1 MSQQLVNFIQSL
13 AKTEKRYIH
22 LHLKTF
28 SGSDNILLHDFLEIE
43 KSLDKKKY
51 VPKIK
56 GNGTRLYYKLLDIL
70 SEYHRENLNNNNID
84 YVNLNRAKLLF
95 HKGFAEEAEKII
107 DKILEIPSDIN
118 HLVKVEAIELRLMN
132 AVNHGQIS
140 YLSSHFEADKAR
152 LKTISDEYTNLINY
166 ELLWAAS
173 KYENSSSYFFEN
185 RNNYTEKQYADFLSN
200 ESQALSPLA
209 KILYNKIKG
218 YESIKARNVDD
229 AIKYSKRAID
239 IFDENKE
246 LIKTNTIEFLKSIR
260 NYCIALNHKNKVE
273 GAEIFLIE
281 SQNKLNPAI
290 LQKNMATKIEA
301 YTLFSLIRIDL
312 IINGKKLQQRA
323 AQIEEAEK
331 EFLQIRHYLP
341 KDQLMASTFQF
352 ILYYLSSSN
361 PRKAIRHINYILRTS
376 DNTRKDIHELA
387 LISELV
393 VHFKLGNVDLLESKI
408 TAFKKYLQKNETIF
422 GFAHNIPSHFNKLV
436 REPEEIKHYKNLLRE
451 TEQNMKE
458 ENKEFYL
465 NFNPLQFLK
474 N

>member
-1 MSQQLVNFIQSL
+1 MSQQLVHFIQSL
-13 AKTEKRYIH
+13 GKTEKRYIH

-43 KSLDKKKY
+43 KSLSKKKY
-51 VPKIK
+51 VLKIK

-70 SEYHRENLNNNNID
+70 SDYHRENLNNNNID

-95 HKGFAEEAEKII
+95 HKGFTEEAEKII

-132 AVNHGQIS
+132 AVNNGHIS
-140 YLSSHFEADKAR
+140 YLSSNFEGDKTR

-200 ESQALSPLA
+200 ENQALSPLA

-260 NYCIALNHKNKVE
+260 NYCIALNHKNKVDE
-273 GAEIFLIE
+273 AENFLIE
-281 SQNKLNPAI
+281 TQNKLNSAI
-290 LQKNMATKIEA
+290 LQKNIATKIEA

-312 IINGKKLQQRA
+312 IINGKKLKQRA

-331 EFLQIRHYLP
+331 EFMQLREYLP

-352 ILYYLSSSN
+352 ILFYLSSGN
-361 PRKAIRHINYILRTS
+361 PRKAIRHINFILRAS

-387 LISELV
+387 LIAELV

-408 TAFKKYLQKNETIF
+408 TALKKYLQKNETVF
-422 GFAHNIPSHFNKLV
+422 GFTQTIPNHFNKLI
-436 REPEEIKHYKNLLRE
+436 REPEENKHYKNLLSE

-465 NFNPLQFLK
+465 NFNPLQYLK

>member
-13 AKTEKRYIH
+13 GKSEKRYIH
-22 LHLKTF
+22 LYLRTF

-43 KSLDKKKY
+43 KLSERKKHT
-51 VPKIK
+51 PTIK

-70 SEYHRENLNNNNID
+70 AEYHRENLNNNNID
-84 YVNLNRAKLLF
+84 YINLNRAKLLF
-95 HKGFAEEAEKII
+95 HKGFTEEAEKLI

-132 AVNHGQIS
+132 AVNNGQIS
-140 YLSSHFEADKAR
+140 YLSSHFEDDKAR

-185 RNNYTEKQYADFLSN
+185 RNNYSEKQYNDFLSD
-200 ESQALSPLA
+200 ESQAISPLA

-239 IFDENKE
+239 IFDVNRE

-260 NYCIALNHKNKVE
+260 NYCIALNHKNEIEK
-273 GAEIFLIE
+273 AEAFLME
-281 SQNKLNPAI
+281 EQSKLSPSI
-290 LQKNMATKIEA
+290 LQKNIATKIEA

-312 IINGKKLQQRA
+312 IINGKMLQQRKT
-323 AQIEEAEK
+323 QLEDAEK
-331 EFLQIRHYLP
+331 EFLQIRSYLP

-352 ILYYLSSSN
+352 VLYYLSGDT
-361 PRKAIRHINYILRTS
+361 PRKAIRHINYALRNS
-376 DNTRKDIHELA
+376 DNTRKDIYELV
-387 LISELV
+387 LLSELV
-393 VHFKLGNVDLLESKI
+393 VHFRLGNIDLLESKLI
-408 TAFKKYLQKNETIF
+408 AFKKYIQKNEMVF
-422 GFAHNIPSHFNKLV
+422 GFTHTIPSHFSKLI
-436 REPEEIKHYKNLLRE
+436 REPEELKHYKNMIAE
-451 TEQNMKE
+451 AEQNMKE
-458 ENKEFYL
+458 ENKAFYL
-465 NFNPLQFLK
+465 NFNPLLHIK